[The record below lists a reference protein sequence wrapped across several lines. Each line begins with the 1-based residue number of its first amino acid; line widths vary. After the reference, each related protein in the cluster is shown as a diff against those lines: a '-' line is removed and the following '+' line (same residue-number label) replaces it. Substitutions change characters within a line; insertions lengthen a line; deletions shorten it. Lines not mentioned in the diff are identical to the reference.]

1 MNEPPCLCAILKY
14 VELEERS
21 TRRRLHPCTENCYSK
36 TLASCLSATN
46 KEKESQREKKRERES
61 LVLSEVERERVLG
74 ILGGRQRLHWTG
86 FCVLGNSLFVEEKKK
101 RLKNRVRMKSL

>member
-1 MNEPPCLCAILKY
+1 MNEPPCLCAILKS

-46 KEKESQREKKRERES
+46 KEKESQREKGGERETE
-61 LVLSEVERERVLG
+61 LLLSDVEKERVLG
-74 ILGGRQRLHWTG
+74 ILGRRQRLHWTG
-86 FCVLGNSLFVEEKKK
+86 FCVLGNSLLVEEKKK
-101 RLKNRVRMKSL
+101 KLGNRTAR